1 MMNRILSVV
10 DVIAI
15 SLFQLV
21 QFYNHP
27 ILMKIGTLLRR
38 NSNGFFLRRH
48 AIIHGNG
55 SSSE

>member
-10 DVIAI
+10 DNVIAI

-21 QFYNHP
+21 QFYNYP

-38 NSNGFFLRRH
+38 NSNT
-48 AIIHGNG
+48 G
-55 SSSE
+55 SS